1 MQYFDGYDAVL
12 REFNWRKVAVVY
24 YDDDFTLNVCGTV
37 GVCSCG
43 CIVEVSIISIS
54 PHLKHVLNSSLDYY
68 SWPING
74 NGLIKVVS
82 V

>member
-24 YDDDFTLNVCGTV
+24 YDDDFTLNVCGTGTV

-43 CIVEVSIISIS
+43 CILETSIIPII
-54 PHLKHVLNSSLDYY
+54 PYLLKHVLNS
-68 SWPING
+68 
-74 NGLIKVVS
+74 
-82 V
+82 